1 MSRRVG
7 SSLPCALE
15 RDYDIGRNRE
25 RAIVDRFRRP
35 MLYPTELR
43 ARKHLRY
50 TSLVGSSLGIV
61 SAEFHGGARRDQSL
75 HSLEEMSRGLA
86 TVRSEGA
93 DQSMFDAVAEYERQ
107 PVGINPPH
115 HRPDAERGPLWRH
128 DLKLHRGP
136 SL

>member
-1 MSRRVG
+1 
-7 SSLPCALE
+7 
-15 RDYDIGRNRE
+15 
-25 RAIVDRFRRP
+25 

-75 HSLEEMSRGLA
+75 YSLEEMSRGLA
-86 TVRSEGA
+86 AARSEGA
-93 DQSMFDAVAEYERQ
+93 DQSMLDAVAEYKRQ

-115 HRPDAERGPLWRH
+115 HSPDAERGPLWRH
-128 DLKLHRGP
+128 DLELHRGP